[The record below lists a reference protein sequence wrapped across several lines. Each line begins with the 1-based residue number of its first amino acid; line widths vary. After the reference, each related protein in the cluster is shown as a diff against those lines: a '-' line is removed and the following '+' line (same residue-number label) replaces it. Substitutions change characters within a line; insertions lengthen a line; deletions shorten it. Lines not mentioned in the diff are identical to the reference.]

1 MTDIHFKLNTGAKI
15 PALGLGMPH
24 QRALSQEKDI
34 RLMVEKEHGKAPR
47 DKSVQLSH
55 MQSKSGM
62 LETSKVRLSYDS

>member
-15 PALGLGMPH
+15 PALGLGMPIKEH
-24 QRALSQEKDI
+24 YHKKDM